1 MHCHTGAC
9 LTPLPLAI
17 SSPGYVCNGE
27 EGKGMY
33 EQPHAPALPQH
44 LQHELKLNAEPP
56 YPLPQVY
63 ALQAVVQAACSPQ
76 ACLLLKIL
84 EWHMSFSLTMHCALQ
99 QLQTWEMTQHCV
111 YSHNLPTVLPTGY
124 SFKINT
130 SLVPA
135 QQPLTKM
142 EDIQMFKPHADKTA
156 TPPPPPEAAHPPAM
170 SVMDLDKLAPS
181 MLHPDA
187 RFDVTLPQHIM
198 HTAWPQKAAFYN
210 YHGNVNAL
218 PLPMMP
224 EEYCYMVWGLPR
236 EGATGVFL

>member
-1 MHCHTGAC
+1 MHHHTGAC

-33 EQPHAPALPQH
+33 EQPHAPALPQR

-63 ALQAVVQAACSPQ
+63 ALQAV
-76 ACLLLKIL
+76 
-84 EWHMSFSLTMHCALQ
+84 

-111 YSHNLPTVLPTGY
+111 HSHNLPTVLPTGY

-135 QQPLTKM
+135 QQPFTKM

-156 TPPPPPEAAHPPAM
+156 TPLPPPEAAHPPAM

-198 HTAWPQKAAFYN
+198 HTTWPQKAAFHN
-210 YHGNVNAL
+210 YHGNVNAP

-236 EGATGVFL
+236 EGATGVFLQH